1 MKKLEQDRVD
11 HLKRLQQRSEAAKQ
25 LKLKKHK
32 LKNLMGNEST
42 ELSKKDRIFQ
52 MFRLMDILDK
62 MKLGPGAYN
71 AYEYD
76 LEDDQKNL
84 NRNGKKLGLK
94 KQRKFWSKDDSCM
107 VDYTRDLK
115 ETIPRPRE

>member
-1 MKKLEQDRVD
+1 
-11 HLKRLQQRSEAAKQ
+11 
-25 LKLKKHK
+25 
-32 LKNLMGNEST
+32 MGNEST

-76 LEDDQKNL
+76 LEDD
-84 NRNGKKLGLK
+84 
-94 KQRKFWSKDDSCM
+94 
-107 VDYTRDLK
+107 
-115 ETIPRPRE
+115 